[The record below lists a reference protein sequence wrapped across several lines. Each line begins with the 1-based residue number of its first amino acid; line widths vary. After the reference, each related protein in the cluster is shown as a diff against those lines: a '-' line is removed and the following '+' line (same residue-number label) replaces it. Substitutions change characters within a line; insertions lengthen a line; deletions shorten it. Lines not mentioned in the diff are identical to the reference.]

1 MQTKANTPLITDQL
15 LAELAA
21 PDHQASMGEWDDKT
35 RALLATAIPEMAREL
50 LTRRTAALT
59 IAIHPKA
66 AAQSLEAARRI
77 LRAPD
82 PINSRR
88 LVMACRSIMLHSK
101 DAAEYNAAKDVLAQ
115 IEAAA

>member
-1 MQTKANTPLITDQL
+1 MQTKDQTPLITDQL
-15 LAELAA
+15 LAELTA
-21 PDHQASMGEWDDKT
+21 PDHQASMGEWDDET

-50 LTRRTAALT
+50 LTRRSALT
-59 IAIHPKA
+59 IAIHPAA
-66 AAQSLEAARRI
+66 AAQSLEAARAI

-101 DAAEYNAAKDVLAQ
+101 DASEYNAAKDVLEQ